1 VKPLKLTLQAF
12 GPYAGEEVLDFREL
26 EDRSFF
32 LIHGPTGSGKT
43 SILDGICFALYGETS
58 GRERDGRFMRSH
70 HSGPEVQTEVT
81 LDFSIG
87 DELYRITRSP
97 EQERP
102 RKRGTGIIR
111 EKPKAT
117 LWKRTGLAED
127 QQEGA
132 VLAGQWSRVTEVV
145 EGLLGFQSDQFRQ
158 VVMLPQ
164 GQFRRFLLADS
175 RERQAILEVLFQ
187 TEIYRRIEEALKQ
200 SAKDI
205 QERLREQESERKFLL
220 DQAKVESEEE
230 LRQNLQAVVSQQENL
245 NRERTE
251 FQTQEAQAQEELGRG
266 RQILAKIQERDQAL
280 AALAELEAQKDEIE
294 ANQIRLERALRA
306 AALGDLEAHL
316 RDRESEL
323 NQVAGKQQQAA
334 EDLEGAK
341 ADRQKAG
348 EKLEKEKKRDQERE
362 ELRQSLDKLKEL
374 LTKVEEFKEAGKAQK
389 ALEQEITR
397 AQKAHDREKAHWDQC
412 LQKLQELRAAGE
424 ATHLTAIQAEGRRLW
439 LQEAERLFDNSSR
452 LQQKRKELKNS
463 QSALEKAAGETQK
476 LEKELSQAREKL
488 GLLEHA
494 WFEGQAA
501 ILAQHL
507 VPKVPCPVCGSPDHP
522 APAVPT
528 EELPTEAALKKAQS
542 RVKELAGKHEEAAKE
557 ERACQDPV
565 VRLESEVATLLE
577 NLGEHREA
585 DPAVLEERV
594 KENTRLLAE
603 AEKAQQ
609 QLAELGKQIEQL
621 EDAEDRAQKKV
632 DEFREAVNTIS
643 DRLKE
648 QVGLVKEK
656 SKNIPENFRDP
667 VLITQAREE
676 NGRRLQTLTK
686 TLEEAQERT
695 EAATRSLAI
704 CEAGL
709 KNAQEALGAADR
721 YAEQARQQFTL
732 RLKDS
737 GFKDRGDF
745 AAAKLTQEHMDQLS
759 ATIQKFRGDL
769 QGTQEWVHRVEKE
782 AQGLEAPDCDALERR
797 LTAVKTQKEE
807 VLQRIAI
814 LTEQAHQL
822 TAWLGQLDRTAQEI
836 SALEGQYGVVGR
848 VSEVATGRNAQGITF
863 QRFVLIALLD
873 DVLAAASHRLQ
884 VMSKGR
890 FELERARER
899 LDQRLAGG
907 LDLMVFDAHT
917 GTSRPVNT
925 LSGGESFIASLS
937 LALGLSDVVQA
948 YAGGIKLETIFVDE
962 GFGSLDPESLDL
974 AFRALIDLQ
983 QGGRLVGIISHVPE
997 LKERVDVR
1005 LEIAP
1010 SNRGSKVKFTF

>member
-1 VKPLKLTLQAF
+1 
-12 GPYAGEEVLDFREL
+12 
-26 EDRSFF
+26 
-32 LIHGPTGSGKT
+32 
-43 SILDGICFALYGETS
+43 

-70 HSGPEVQTEVT
+70 HSGPEVPTEVA

-87 DELYRITRSP
+87 EEIYRVTRSP

-102 RKRGTGIIR
+102 YRRGTGITR

-117 LWKRTGLAED
+117 LWRRTGLAD
-127 QQEGA
+127 DLQEGT
-132 VLAGQWSRVTEVV
+132 VLADRWSRVTEAV
-145 EGLLGFQSDQFRQ
+145 EDLLGFQSDQFRQ

-175 RERQAILEVLFQ
+175 RERQEILEVLFQ

-200 SAKDI
+200 SAKEI
-205 QERLREQESERKFLL
+205 QDRLREQESQKKFLL
-220 DQAKVESEEE
+220 DQAKAESEEE
-230 LRQNLQAVVSQQENL
+230 LRQNLQAVVSKQEDL
-245 NRERTE
+245 SRELAA
-251 FQTQEAQAQEELGRG
+251 FQAQEARAQEELEQG
-266 RQILAKIQERDQAL
+266 RQVLAKIQERDQAL

-294 ANQIRLERALRA
+294 AKQIRLERALKA
-306 AALGDLEAHL
+306 AALRDLEAHL

-323 NQVAGKQQQAA
+323 NQAAGKQQQAA
-334 EDLEGAK
+334 EDLERAK
-341 ADRQKAG
+341 ADRQKA
-348 EKLEKEKKRDQERE
+348 EEELEKEKKRDQERE
-362 ELRQSLDKLKEL
+362 ELRRSLENLKEL
-374 LTKVEEFKEAGKAQK
+374 LTRVEDFKEAVKAQTL
-389 ALEQEITR
+389 LEQEVTR
-397 AQKAHDREKAHWDQC
+397 AQKAHDLEKAHWEQC
-412 LQKLQELRAAGE
+412 LQKLQERRAARE
-424 ATHLTAIQAEGRRLW
+424 AYQLTAIQVEARRLS
-439 LQEAERLFDNSSR
+439 LQEAERLFDHSSR

-463 QSALEKAAGETQK
+463 QSTLEKAARETEK

-488 GLLEHA
+488 GLLEQA

-528 EELPTEAALKKAQS
+528 EELPTEAALKKAKS
-542 RVKELAGKHEEAAKE
+542 RVKELEGKYEEAAKG

-565 VRLESEVATLLE
+565 VRLQSEIATLLE

-585 DPAVLEERV
+585 DPDALEERV
-594 KENTRLLAE
+594 KENIRLLAE

-609 QLAELGKQIEQL
+609 QLADLSTQIQQL
-621 EDAEDRAQKKV
+621 EDAEGRAQKKV
-632 DEFREAVNTIS
+632 EELQEAVNAFS

-656 SKNIPENFRDP
+656 SKNIPENFREP
-667 VLITQAREE
+667 ALITQALEE
-676 NGRRLQTLTK
+676 NDRRLETLTK
-686 TLEEAQERT
+686 ALVEAQERT
-695 EAATRSLAI
+695 ETATRSLAI
-704 CEAGL
+704 CETGL
-709 KNAQEALGAADR
+709 KNAQEALAAAGQ
-721 YAEQARQQFTL
+721 YAEQARQQFAL
-732 RLKDS
+732 RLQDS
-737 GFKDRGDF
+737 GFVDRGDF
-745 AAAKLTQEHMDQLS
+745 EAAKLAQEHMDQLS
-759 ATIQKFRGDL
+759 AIIQKFRGDL
-769 QGTQEWVHRVEKE
+769 QATQEWVQRAEKE
-782 AQGLEAPDCDALERR
+782 AKGLEVPDCEALERR

-807 VLQRIAI
+807 ALQKIAV
-814 LTEQAHQL
+814 LTEQVNRL
-822 TAWLGQLDRTAQEI
+822 NSWIEQLDRTAREI
-836 SALEGQYGVVGR
+836 AALEGRYGVVGR
-848 VSEVATGRNAQGITF
+848 ISEVATGRNAQGLTF

-899 LDQRLAGG
+899 LDQRTAGG

-1010 SNRGSKVKFTF
+1010 SNRGSTVKFTF

>member
-1 VKPLKLTLQAF
+1 MKPLKLTLRAF
-12 GPYAGEEVLDFREL
+12 GPYAEEEILDFREL

-43 SILDGICFALYGETS
+43 SILDGVCFALYGETS
-58 GRERDGRFMRSH
+58 GHERDGKFLRSH
-70 HSGPEVQTEVT
+70 HSGPEVPTEVT

-87 DELYRITRSP
+87 EEVYRVTRSP

-102 RKRGTGIIR
+102 RKRGTGTTR
-111 EKPKAT
+111 EKPRAA
-117 LWKRTGLAED
+117 LWKRTGLTDE
-127 QQEGA
+127 QEGS
-132 VLAGQWSRVTEVV
+132 VLAAQWSRVTEVV

-164 GQFRRFLLADS
+164 GQFRRFLLSDS
-175 RERQAILEVLFQ
+175 RERQEILEVLFQ

-200 SAKDI
+200 SAKEI
-205 QERLREQESERKFLL
+205 QDRLRGQEQQRKFLL
-220 DQAKVESEEE
+220 DQAQVESEEE
-230 LRQNLQAVVSQQENL
+230 LRQNLQAVVSQQEDL
-245 NRERTE
+245 SREL
-251 FQTQEAQAQEELGRG
+251 AGLQAQEAKAQKEFDRG
-266 RQILAKIQERDQAL
+266 RQVLAKITERDQAL
-280 AALAELEAQKDEIE
+280 AALAALEAQKEEIE
-294 ANQIRLERALRA
+294 AEQTRLERALKA
-306 AALGDLEAHL
+306 AALEDLETHL
-316 RDRESEL
+316 RARESEL
-323 NQVAGKQQQAA
+323 NQAAAKQRQSA
-334 EDLEGAK
+334 EDLERAK
-341 ADRQKAG
+341 ADRQKA
-348 EKLEKEKKRDQERE
+348 EEELEKEKKRDQERE
-362 ELRQSLDKLKEL
+362 ELRRSLQNLKEL
-374 LTKVEEFKEAGKAQK
+374 LTRVEDFKEAGKAQK
-389 ALEQEITR
+389 LLEQEVTR
-397 AQKAHDREKAHWDQC
+397 AQKAHDREKAHWEQC
-412 LQKLQELRAAGE
+412 LQKLQERRAARE
-424 ATHLTAIQAEGRRLW
+424 AAQLAAVQVEARRLS

-452 LQQKRKELKNS
+452 LQQKRKKLKNS
-463 QSALEKAAGETQK
+463 QSTLEKAAGETQK

-501 ILAQHL
+501 VLAQRL
-507 VPKVPCPVCGSPDHP
+507 VPGAPCPVCGSPDHP

-542 RVKELAGKHEEAAKE
+542 RVKELEGKYEEAGKA
-557 ERACQDPV
+557 ERARQEPV
-565 VRLESEVATLLE
+565 IRLQSEIATLLQ

-585 DPAVLEERV
+585 DPDILAERV
-594 KENTRLLAE
+594 RQNKELLVE
-603 AEKAQQ
+603 AESTQQ
-609 QLAELGKQIEQL
+609 QLVDLGKQIKQL
-621 EDAEDRAQKKV
+621 EDAEDRAKKKV
-632 DEFREAVNTIS
+632 DELQEAVNTFS

-667 VLITQAREE
+667 GLITEALEE

-686 TLEEAQERT
+686 ALEDAQEKKET
-695 EAATRSLAI
+695 ATRSLAI

-709 KNAQEALGAADR
+709 KNAQEALAAAGQ
-721 YAEQARQQFTL
+721 YATQARQQFAL

-737 GFKDRGDF
+737 GFMDRGDF
-745 AAAKLTQEHMDQLS
+745 EAAKLTQEHMDQLS
-759 ATIQKFRGDL
+759 ASIQKFRGDL
-769 QGTQEWVHRVEKE
+769 HATQEWVQRVVKE

-807 VLQRIAI
+807 VLQKIAV
-814 LTEQAHQL
+814 LAEQIKQL
-822 TAWLGQLDRTAQEI
+822 TAWLDQLEGTTQEI
-836 SALEGQYGVVGR
+836 AALEGRYAVVGR
-848 VSEVATGRNAQGITF
+848 ISEVANGRNAQGITF
-863 QRFVLIALLD
+863 QRFVLIALMD
-873 DVLAAASHRLQ
+873 EVLAAASHRLQ

-899 LDQRLAGG
+899 LDQRTAGG

-1005 LEIAP
+1005 LEITP
-1010 SNRGSKVKFTF
+1010 SNRGSTVKFTF